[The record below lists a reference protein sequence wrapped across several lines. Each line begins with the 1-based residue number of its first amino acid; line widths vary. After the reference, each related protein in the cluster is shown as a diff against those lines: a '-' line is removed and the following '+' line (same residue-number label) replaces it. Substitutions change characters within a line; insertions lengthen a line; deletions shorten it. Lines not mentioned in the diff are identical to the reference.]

1 MLLVFV
7 FKQKTAYEMRI
18 SDWSSD
24 VCSSDLQC
32 YREDRQSQ
40 ACAKSTKSGPDLPL
54 ESDSR
59 VTVPQLF
66 DSFRRSRFD
75 GANPTPVEARKQRL
89 ELSVVQ
95 AHQTVP
101 DIRPGEAM
109 LFQPLVGHHQT
120 AAIPVDQLQ
129 TIDRKSVV

>member
-1 MLLVFV
+1 MIRRPPRSTRTDTLFPYTTLF
-7 FKQKTAYEMRI
+7 R
-18 SDWSSD
+18 S
-24 VCSSDLQC
+24 
-32 YREDRQSQ
+32 EDRQSQ

-109 LFQPLVGHHQT
+109 LFQPLVGQ
-120 AAIPVDQLQ
+120 
-129 TIDRKSVV
+129 DRKSTSLNSSH